1 MQKTVSLNPGESK
14 EVSFTFTP
22 SVAKSY
28 SVSVNGLSG
37 TFVAIEHPE
46 AEFVVS
52 GLIITPDQ
60 VYIGQPVSI
69 SVVVS
74 NTGGTAGIYE
84 LVCEVL

>member
-14 EVSFTFTP
+14 EVTFTFTP
-22 SVAKSY
+22 TVARPY

-37 TFVAIEHPE
+37 GFVAIEHPE

-52 GLIITPDQ
+52 SLIITPDQ